1 MTKSKISTNAESVLI
16 ENKKQIRKIAVK
28 IAFIYIVLGLLWI
41 LFSDRLVGSIFTNI
55 KMLSIAQTIKGWFFI
70 IASGMVVY
78 LLIFK
83 QLKIRHKTG
92 IELLN
97 SQRQM
102 DIMVKQTGLL
112 VYKYDLKERMIDWS
126 GAVKEV
132 TGYEPL
138 ELKSSSLEDWA
149 LMIHED
155 DRDEV
160 LSNLAEAEKQ
170 KALFRIE
177 YRWQKK
183 TDEFIFVE
191 DFGYFLEAENG
202 RAEKM
207 IGFMKDISEHKFKE
221 QKLSRYSSGLEVLVA
236 ERTKDLEDKNEELQR
251 FNKLFVGREFRIKEL
266 KDKLKENGLDYSS
279 GMSES

>member
-1 MTKSKISTNAESVLI
+1 MTKSKINTNAESVLI

-78 LLIFK
+78 LLIIK